1 MPTRNLES
9 PNPRTPVRG
18 ASRGLAGWVGI
29 GLLFVLAALLSVA
42 VGPGGFAGTRAVMDL
57 RLLRLALGIVAGGVL
72 AVVGASLQGLLQNPL
87 ADPFTMGVASGAA
100 LGASLT
106 VVLGR
111 TAGVFAPLGGFAGAL
126 VTMLVVYTLARVRG
140 RVTATGLVL
149 AGVIMSFL
157 FSSLVMLVVIF
168 GHRTIGEAV
177 YMMMGHLGTVFTGTT
192 MWLFAAV
199 AVLAVAGCGWLFSL
213 SRPLDIMSSGEEA
226 AETLGVDTQR
236 VTKTVF
242 VVSSLL
248 VGMVVSFTGAIS
260 FVGLIVPH
268 LVRMMFGPAHRRVL
282 PGSFLAGGAILLL
295 SDVLA
300 RNVVPGGLPLSVVTA
315 LVGVPFF
322 VYLLRRRL

>member
-1 MPTRNLES
+1 VERHRS
-9 PNPRTPVRG
+9 VV
-18 ASRGLAGWVGI
+18 AWSGLV
-29 GLLFVLAALLSVA
+29 LLFLLAAVLSVA
-42 VGPGGFAGTRAVMDL
+42 VGPGGLTGLRLGAIL
-57 RLLRLALGIVAGGVL
+57 NIRLLRLALGITAGGVL

-87 ADPFTMGVASGAA
+87 ADPFTLGVASGAA
-100 LGASLT
+100 FGAGLT

-111 TAGVFAPLGGFAGAL
+111 SVGAFAPVGGFAGAL
-126 VTMLVVYTLARVRG
+126 VTTLVVYALARVRG

-157 FSSLVMLVVIF
+157 FSSLVMLVMIL
-168 GHRTIGEAV
+168 GRRTLGEAV

-192 MWLFAAV
+192 AWMFGAV
-199 AVLAVAGCGWLFSL
+199 ALLAVAGCLWLFSL

-226 AETLGVDTQR
+226 AETLGIDTQR
-236 VTKTVF
+236 VTRGVF

-260 FVGLIVPH
+260 FIGLVVPH
-268 LVRMMFGPAHRRVL
+268 LVRMLFGPAHRRVL
-282 PGSFLAGGAILLL
+282 PGVFLAGAGILLL
-295 SDVLA
+295 ADVLA

-322 VYLLRRRL
+322 IYLLRSRL

>member
-1 MPTRNLES
+1 MMQRRLVP
-9 PNPRTPVRG
+9 
-18 ASRGLAGWVGI
+18 AWVGLI
-29 GLLFVLAALLSVA
+29 LLFVSAAALSVA
-42 VGPGGFAGTRAVMDL
+42 VGPGGFAGTRLSAVMDL
-57 RLLRLALGIVAGGVL
+57 RLLRLALGIIAGGVL

-111 TAGVFAPLGGFAGAL
+111 SAGVFAPLGGFVGAL
-126 VTMLVVYTLARVRG
+126 VTMLVVYALARVRG
-140 RVTATGLVL
+140 RVTVTGLVL

-157 FSSLVMLVVIF
+157 FSSLVMLVMIL
-168 GHRTIGEAV
+168 GRRTLGEAV
-177 YMMMGHLGTVFTGTT
+177 YMMMGHLGPVFTGTT
-192 MWLFAAV
+192 VWLFGAV

-213 SRPLDIMSSGEEA
+213 SRSLDVMSSGEEA

-236 VTKTVF
+236 VTKAVF

-260 FVGLIVPH
+260 FVGLVVPH
-268 LVRMMFGPAHRRVL
+268 LVRMLFGPAHRRVI
-282 PGSFLAGGAILLL
+282 PASFLAGAGILLL

-300 RNVVPGGLPLSVVTA
+300 RNIVPGGLPLSIVTA

-322 VYLLRRRL
+322 IYLLRSRL

>member
-1 MPTRNLES
+1 MRHRRS
-9 PNPRTPVRG
+9 V
-18 ASRGLAGWVGI
+18 AAWSGLV
-29 GLLFVLAALLSVA
+29 LLFISAAALSIA
-42 VGPGGFAGTRAVMDL
+42 VGPGGFTGANLSAVMDL
-57 RLLRLALGIVAGGVL
+57 RMLRLALGITTGGVL

-100 LGASLT
+100 LGAGLT

-111 TAGVFAPLGGFAGAL
+111 SAGAFAPVGGFAGAL

-157 FSSLVMLVVIF
+157 FSSLVMLVMIL
-168 GHRTIGEAV
+168 GRRTLGEAV
-177 YMMMGHLGTVFTGTT
+177 YMMMGHLGTVFTGATI
-192 MWLFAAV
+192 WLFGAV
-199 AVLAVAGCGWLFSL
+199 VVLAVAGCWWLFSL
-213 SRPLDIMSSGEEA
+213 SRSLDIMSSGEET

-236 VTKTVF
+236 VTRTVF

-248 VGMVVSFTGAIS
+248 VGMVVSFTGAVS
-260 FVGLIVPH
+260 FIGLVVPH
-268 LVRMMFGPAHRRVL
+268 LVRMLFGPAHRRVL
-282 PGSFLAGGAILLL
+282 PGSFLAGAGILLF

-300 RNVVPGGLPLSVVTA
+300 RNIVPGGLPLSVVTA

-322 VYLLRRRL
+322 VYLLRSRL

>member
-1 MPTRNLES
+1 MRRPLVS
-9 PNPRTPVRG
+9 W
-18 ASRGLAGWVGI
+18 AGLV
-29 GLLFVLAALLSVA
+29 LLFVAAAALSVA
-42 VGPGGFAGTRAVMDL
+42 VGPGGFAGTRLGAVMDL

-106 VVLGR
+106 LVLGR
-111 TAGVFAPLGGFAGAL
+111 AVGAFAPVGGFVGAL
-126 VTMLVVYTLARVRG
+126 VTMLLVYALARVRG
-140 RVTATGLVL
+140 KVTVTGLVL

-157 FSSLVMLVVIF
+157 FSSLVMLAMIL
-168 GHRTIGEAV
+168 GRRTLGEAI
-177 YMMMGHLGTVFTGTT
+177 Y
-192 MWLFAAV
+192 MWLFGAV
-199 AVLAVAGCGWLFSL
+199 AVLSIAGCAWLFSM
-213 SRPLDIMSSGEEA
+213 SRSLDIMSSGEEA

-242 VVSSLL
+242 VISSVL

-260 FVGLIVPH
+260 FVGLVVPH
-268 LVRMMFGPAHRRVL
+268 LVRMLFGPEHRRVL
-282 PGSFLAGGAILLL
+282 PGSFIGGAGTLLL

-300 RNVVPGGLPLSVVTA
+300 RNIVPGGLPLSIVTA

-322 VYLLRRRL
+322 IYLLRSRL

>member
-1 MPTRNLES
+1 MVNSERGT
-9 PNPRTPVRG
+9 RTPVHRN
-18 ASRGLAGWVGI
+18 ARVVPSWVGLI
-29 GLLFVLAALLSVA
+29 LLFISAAALSVA
-42 VGPGGFAGTRAVMDL
+42 VGPGGLAGTRLGAVMNL
-57 RLLRLALGIVAGGVL
+57 RLLRLALGIIAGGVL

-111 TAGVFAPLGGFAGAL
+111 SAGAFAPLGGFAGAL
-126 VTMLVVYTLARVRG
+126 VTMLVVYALARVRG
-140 RVTATGLVL
+140 RVTVTGLVL

-157 FSSLVMLVVIF
+157 LSSLVMLAMIL
-168 GHRTIGEAV
+168 GRRSLGEAV

-192 MWLFAAV
+192 VWLFGAV
-199 AVLAVAGCGWLFSL
+199 VVLSVAGCGWLFSM
-213 SRPLDIMSSGEEA
+213 SRSLDVMSSGEEA
-226 AETLGVDTQR
+226 AETLGVDTQH
-236 VTKTVF
+236 VTRTVF

-260 FVGLIVPH
+260 FIGLVVPH
-268 LVRMMFGPAHRRVL
+268 LVRMLFGPAHRRVI
-282 PGSFLAGGAILLL
+282 PGSFVAGAGILLL

-300 RNVVPGGLPLSVVTA
+300 RNIVPGGLPLSVVTA

-322 VYLLRRRL
+322 IYLLRSRL